1 MRLSVV
7 VFSLCL
13 AWCRPL
19 ALSGQDVESRPDS
32 ARTRYEKMMTRRME
46 AWRRLI
52 PDHYKWQFAGSIG
65 VVSLG
70 TGWTYGKKQQ
80 WETDLFLGFL
90 PKFESDRHKVVFTV
104 KQSYVPWRLRVKGS
118 PWVVQPLSCSFFLSS
133 VLNEKFWTREPDRY
147 PKGYYGF
154 STRIR
159 ANLSLGQRIMF
170 DIPDVSDWFVQ
181 DISLYYELGACDT
194 DFCTFF
200 GDRTIKFKDI
210 LSLAIGVK
218 VHI

>member
-32 ARTRYEKMMTRRME
+32 ACTRYEKMMTRRME

-104 KQSYVPWRLRVKGS
+104 KQSYVPWRLRVKES

-170 DIPDVSDWFVQ
+170 DIPDVSDWLVQ
-181 DISLYYELGACDT
+181 EVSLYYELGACDT

-210 LSLAIGVK
+210 LSLAIGLK